1 MSPSHSE
8 RNDDPSHIAAVA
20 AIAEKRGCD
29 WPGHPCGRDIPEFN
43 GRDAEC
49 QCETIANRKRD
60 DKPAMGDGG
69 PCMSCGGNDGYGPAP
84 HHAPDCYFASHED
97 AEHAA

>member
-1 MSPSHSE
+1 MTTHSE
-8 RNDDPSHIAAVA
+8 SRNDDPEHIAAVA
-20 AIAEKRGCD
+20 KVAEKRGCD

-49 QCETIANRKRD
+49 VCETITSRGELV
-60 DKPAMGDGG
+60 MGNGG

-84 HHAPDCYFASHED
+84 HHTPECYFASNED
-97 AEHAA
+97 AEHAG